1 MEEIL
6 KEVSPIIKDILFYA
20 YKNDISFPR
29 SCGLVSNI
37 LTYFLK
43 DTLLSSKYE
52 VKCIRGV
59 FKNIDAPEWCDDVEY
74 EINRYNYESYDCI
87 CHNCGC
93 CNFMNPHSWV
103 ELQNK
108 ENNKVIILDFTQ
120 IQFDSNFCDLQQEI
134 LDSNWNK
141 EELFQY
147 IEHNSYSLISETDI
161 MFQYYIPLEKEISLQ
176 QMIKYIEEGDNPYC
190 GMVINFLH
198 WEKEQ
203 NN

>member
-6 KEVSPIIKDILFYA
+6 KEVSPIVKDILYYA

-29 SCGLVSNI
+29 SCGLVSTL

-52 VKCIRGV
+52 VKCIRGI
-59 FKNIDAPEWCDDVEY
+59 FKNIEVSEWCEDVEY
-74 EINRYNYESYDCI
+74 EIDRYNYEFYDCI

-93 CNFMNPHSWV
+93 CDFMNPHSWV

-147 IEHNSYSLISETDI
+147 IEHNSYNLISETNI

-176 QMIKYIEEGDNPYC
+176 QMVKYIEEGDNPYY
-190 GMVINFLH
+190 GMVINFLN
-198 WEKEQ
+198 WKKQ